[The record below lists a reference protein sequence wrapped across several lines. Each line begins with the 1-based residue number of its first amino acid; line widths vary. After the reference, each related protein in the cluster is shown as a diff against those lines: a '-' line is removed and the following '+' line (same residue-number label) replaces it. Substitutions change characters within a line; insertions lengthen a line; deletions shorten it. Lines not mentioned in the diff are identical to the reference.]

1 MDPRHVDP
9 RHRRALEAI
18 LEHCAKIEA
27 YVAAAGPNWQD
38 DDMAVDAIAKRLEET
53 GEQAKLLSPEV
64 LLAMPDVDW
73 RGLKALR
80 DFPAHNYPAVVV
92 GLIASTLDDDL
103 PVLVEAVRRF
113 LEANGTAKGLSLIHI
128 SEPTRPY

>member
-1 MDPRHVDP
+1 MDP

-18 LEHCAKIEA
+18 LEHSAKIQA
-27 YVAAAGPNWQD
+27 YVARSGPAWQD

-73 RGLKALR
+73 RGLKGLR
-80 DFPAHNYPAVVV
+80 DFLAHNYPAVV
-92 GLIASTLDDDL
+92 GGIINSTLKDDL
-103 PVLVEAVRRF
+103 PVLVDAVRRR
-113 LEANGTAKGLSLIHI
+113 LASDDQGKG
-128 SEPTRPY
+128 

>member
-1 MDPRHVDP
+1 VDP

-18 LEHCAKIEA
+18 LEHLAKIEA
-27 YVAAAGPNWQD
+27 YVEAAGPGWRD

-53 GEQAKLLSPEV
+53 GEQAKLLPPDV
-64 LLAMPDVDW
+64 LLAMPEVDW

-80 DFPAHNYPAVVV
+80 DFLAHNYPAVVV

-103 PVLVEAVRRF
+103 PVLVEAVRHF
-113 LEANGTAKGLSLIHI
+113 LESDDTAKG
-128 SEPTRPY
+128 

>member
-1 MDPRHVDP
+1 MDP

-18 LEHCAKIEA
+18 LEHCAKIEV
-27 YVAAAGPNWQD
+27 YVASAGPNWQD

-80 DFPAHNYPAVVV
+80 DYLAHKYPAAVV
-92 GLIASTLDDDL
+92 GIIASTLDDDL
-103 PVLVEAVRRF
+103 PVLVDAVRRF
-113 LEANGTAKGLSLIHI
+113 LAADDQAKG
-128 SEPTRPY
+128 

>member
-1 MDPRHVDP
+1 MDP

-27 YVAAAGPNWQD
+27 YVLAVGPDWAG

-53 GEQAKLLSPEV
+53 GEQAKLLPPH
-64 LLAMPDVDW
+64 LLEEMSTVDW

-80 DFPAHNYPAVVV
+80 DFLAHDYPAVVV
-92 GLIASTLDDDL
+92 GIIAPVLDDDL
-103 PVLVEAVRRF
+103 PVLVDTVRRF
-113 LEANGTAKGLSLIHI
+113 LAADGQAKG
-128 SEPTRPY
+128 

>member
-1 MDPRHVDP
+1 MDA

-27 YVAAAGPNWQD
+27 YVAAAGPDWLG

-53 GEQAKLLSPEV
+53 GEQAKLLSPEL

-73 RGLKALR
+73 RGLKGLR
-80 DFPAHNYPAVVV
+80 DFLAHNYPAVVA
-92 GLIASTLDDDL
+92 GIIASAVDDDL
-103 PVLVEAVRRF
+103 PTLVQTVRRF
-113 LEANGTAKGLSLIHI
+113 LAADGQTKG
-128 SEPTRPY
+128 